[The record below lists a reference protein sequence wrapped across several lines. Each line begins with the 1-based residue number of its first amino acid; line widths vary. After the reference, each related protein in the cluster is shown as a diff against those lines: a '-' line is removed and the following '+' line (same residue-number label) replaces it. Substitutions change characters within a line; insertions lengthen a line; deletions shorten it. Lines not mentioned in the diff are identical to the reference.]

1 MITFKKLLYL
11 LTPSEVKSA
20 VLLIFMTLIMALL
33 DMIGVASVLPFM
45 LVVTNQSVIET
56 NLYLNALYNYTS
68 NYGVEN
74 NQDFI
79 FALGLIVFLLLVF
92 SLSFKALTTYM
103 QVKFVTMRE
112 YSISK
117 RLIEGYL
124 KQQYSWFINRHSA
137 DFGKVILSEVG
148 TVIGNILNPLVE
160 LISRGMVAIALIVL
174 LLITDPM
181 LTMIITFFLVST
193 YLVIYLYIKNILKN
207 LGIERLKNNELRF
220 LAVSEAFS
228 AIKEIKVR
236 GLEKYFINKYSIPC
250 FNYNRAQAHSYIL
263 THLPRFFLEAI
274 TFGGMLLIILF
285 LIYRSGG
292 LNQSIPLISMYVFAG
307 YRLLPAIQQI
317 YSSFSKL
324 TFSNPSLE
332 KIYRDFQIVKN
343 SKFHFSK
350 KSIEF
355 KNLIQLIDI
364 YYHYPNSSQMILK
377 NINLSIPVSSKVGIV
392 GTTGSGKTTVVDVIL
407 GLLEPSKG
415 LLKIDNTIIN
425 KKNSM
430 SWQNLI
436 GYVPQNIYLSDDTVA
451 ANIAFGVESD
461 KINQEDVEKAAKI
474 ANIHDFIKKEM
485 PNQYLT
491 KIGERG
497 NKISGG
503 QRQRIGLARALYHKP
518 KLLILDEATSSLD
531 FQTEKLVMKELKN
544 LDKKITIILIAHRLN
559 TVEECDIIYQF
570 ENGKIVAKGSF
581 AEVVD
586 KEMYSK

>member
-11 LTPSEVKSA
+11 LTPGELKSA
-20 VLLIFMTLIMALL
+20 VLLIFMTLIMAIL

-45 LVVTNQSVIET
+45 LVLTNQSIIET

-124 KQQYSWFINRHSA
+124 NQQYSWFLNRHSA

-181 LTMIITFFLVST
+181 LTMSITFFLAST
-193 YLVIYLYIKNILKN
+193 YLVIYLSIKNILKN
-207 LGIERLKNNELRF
+207 LGIKRLKNNKLRF

-236 GLEKYFINKYSIPC
+236 GLEKNFIKKYSMSC
-250 FNYNRAQAHSYIL
+250 FNYNITQAHSYIL

-274 TFGGMLLIILF
+274 TFGGVILIILF

-292 LNQSIPLISMYVFAG
+292 LNQSIPLISLYVFAG

-317 YSSFSKL
+317 YSSFAKL

-343 SKFHFSK
+343 SKIHFSK

-364 YYHYPNSSQMILK
+364 YYHYPNSYRMILK
-377 NINLSIPVSSKVGIV
+377 NINLSIPVSSKVGII
-392 GTTGSGKTTVVDVIL
+392 GTTGSGKTTVVDIIL

-425 KKNSM
+425 KQNSM

-436 GYVPQNIYLSDDTVA
+436 GYVSQNIYLSDDTVA

-497 NKISGG
+497 IKISGG

-559 TVEECDIIYQF
+559 TVKECDMIYQF
-570 ENGKIVAKGSF
+570 ENGKIVARGSF
-581 AEVVD
+581 EEVVSKD
-586 KEMYSK
+586 MYPK